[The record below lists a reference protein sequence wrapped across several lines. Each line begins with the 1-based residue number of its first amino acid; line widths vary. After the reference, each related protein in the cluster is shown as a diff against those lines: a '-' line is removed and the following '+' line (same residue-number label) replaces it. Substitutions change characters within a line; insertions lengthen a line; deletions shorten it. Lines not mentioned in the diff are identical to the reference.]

1 MSLSFYQELLKQLIH
16 VPNPTCL
23 MKRIINTL
31 QSDTEKV
38 YIYDINPT
46 YASLFLSDDTSSIYF
61 YTNLECSRLKPPD
74 EHYTPHWSKWI
85 DTSNAPK
92 LDLAWIHSILNMNAK
107 ERQASDNLMPQTVC
121 SVSPVNNISPVE
133 PVSPVNHISPV
144 EPVSPVNHISP
155 VIHIP
160 VISKPKEPN
169 HLSVIH
175 SPKQLNYIKKINSIL
190 SPKPPRI
197 TNIKA
202 RPVWK

>member
-1 MSLSFYQELLKQLIH
+1 MSLLFYQELLKQLIN

-23 MKRIINTL
+23 MKRIIHTL

-38 YIYDINPT
+38 YIYDMNPT
-46 YASLFLSDDTSSIYF
+46 YASLFLSDDTRSIYF
-61 YTNLECSRLKPPD
+61 YPNLDCSRLKPPD
-74 EHYTPHWSKWI
+74 EHYTPHWSRWI

-107 ERQASDNLMPQTVC
+107 KRQASDNLMPHTSVYPVINVD
-121 SVSPVNNISPVE
+121 SVSPVSPV
-133 PVSPVNHISPV
+133 
-144 EPVSPVNHISP
+144 SP

-160 VISKPKEPN
+160 VISKSKEPN

-175 SPKQLNYIKKINSIL
+175 SPKQLNYIKKLNSIL
-190 SPKPPRI
+190 SPNTPRI
-197 TNIKA
+197 NNIKA